1 MKHLT
6 ALLATGLW
14 RHWLMVKTQNWKAQ
28 ERERSHEIFSRLATV
43 TKKTKTNTHN
53 DITVSVSNRDVLTNK
68 LNSCY
73 NNLSVLGVSSF
84 VSRTLRP
91 SAETSSN
98 WFQTKSQAFKSKCW
112 LKEHGCTVPPASPSL
127 PQRRPSNG
135 YATLVR
141 NGFQLNG
148 TRIIFTVRKL
158 LRCEKKILFIAIK
171 LPPRD
176 CTVSWL

>member
-1 MKHLT
+1 MT
-6 ALLATGLW
+6 PLANGEDTKLKSTG
-14 RHWLMVKTQNWKAQ
+14 
-28 ERERSHEIFSRLATV
+28 EERSHEIFSRLVTV
-43 TKKTKTNTHN
+43 TK
-53 DITVSVSNRDVLTNK
+53 NK
-68 LNSCY
+68 KNKYTLWYHSLFLIETFSPTSWIAVTIIY
-73 NNLSVLGVSSF
+73 QFSRVLGVSSF

-148 TRIIFTVRKL
+148 TRIISQFGSFSDAR
-158 LRCEKKILFIAIK
+158 RNPFY
-171 LPPRD
+171 
-176 CTVSWL
+176 SN

>member
-1 MKHLT
+1 
-6 ALLATGLW
+6 
-14 RHWLMVKTQNWKAQ
+14 MVKTQTEKQQ

-43 TKKTKTNTHN
+43 TKKQKQIHTMISQCLFLIETFSPTSWIAVTIIYQFSESWEFPLLYHVRFGRQQRLVRTGFKQKVKHLKASVGWRNT
-53 DITVSVSNRDVLTNK
+53 
-68 LNSCY
+68 
-73 NNLSVLGVSSF
+73 G
-84 VSRTLRP
+84 
-91 SAETSSN
+91 A
-98 WFQTKSQAFKSKCW
+98 
-112 LKEHGCTVPPASPSL
+112 TVPPASPSL

-148 TRIIFTVRKL
+148 TRIIFTVRKASPM
-158 LRCEKKILFIAIK
+158 REEILFIAIK